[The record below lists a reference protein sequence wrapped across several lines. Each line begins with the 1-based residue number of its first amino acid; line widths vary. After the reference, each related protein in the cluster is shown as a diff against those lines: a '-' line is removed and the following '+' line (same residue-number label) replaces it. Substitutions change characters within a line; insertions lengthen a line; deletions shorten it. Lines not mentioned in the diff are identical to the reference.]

1 MLTILELKQLLQDNE
16 ILLKQAMAAA
26 QSERVYELMNHRAI
40 VKDMLLAAFETELA
54 KVA

>member
-1 MLTILELKQLLQDNE
+1 MLTIFELKQLLQDNE
-16 ILLKQAMAAA
+16 TLLKQAMNDT

-40 VKDMLLAAFETELA
+40 VKDMLLAALETELQ